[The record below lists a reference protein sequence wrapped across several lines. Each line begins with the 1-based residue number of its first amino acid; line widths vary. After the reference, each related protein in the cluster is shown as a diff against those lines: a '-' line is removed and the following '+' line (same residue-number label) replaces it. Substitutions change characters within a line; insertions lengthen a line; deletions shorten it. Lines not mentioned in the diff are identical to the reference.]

1 MNRFSWL
8 GARSVAEAAAAA
20 STTTAAAMSTAD
32 GAIVAEGSLIKAGG
46 IDVLDLLKEGLM
58 APAALV
64 SLSSVAEFD
73 AIAEEPG
80 GAIRIGSMITLARI
94 AGHPLIRE
102 RYAALAEVA
111 GSSASPQ
118 IRNVATIGGN
128 LLQRPRCWYF
138 RSSQYHCL
146 RKGGDHCFALSGDNR
161 YHAIFN
167 NRPCAIVHP
176 SSAATV
182 LVALGA
188 EVELVNADGNR
199 RRLHLEEF
207 LVPPSGDIR
216 RENQIKP
223 REVLTGVHLPRP
235 GADVRTAYLRLGEKT
250 AFDWPLA
257 DVAATLDR
265 SPGGHCR
272 RAIVVLGAAAPAPY
286 RALSA
291 EKALT
296 GRKINED
303 AASAAARAAI
313 EDATPLSGNAYKL
326 PLFET
331 LIRRVIL
338 AAAGQ

>member
-1 MNRFSWL
+1 MNRFAWRA
-8 GARSVAEAAAAA
+8 ARSVAEAASAAN
-20 STTTAAAMSTAD
+20 TTTAACMSTAD
-32 GAIVAEGSLIKAGG
+32 GAIAAEGALFKAGG
-46 IDVLDLLKEGLM
+46 IDMLDLLKEGLI
-58 APAALV
+58 APATLV
-64 SLSSVAEFD
+64 SLSSIAELG
-73 AIAEEPG
+73 AIAEEPA
-80 GAIRIGSMITLARI
+80 GAMRIGSMATLATI
-94 AGHPLIRE
+94 AGHPSIRAS
-102 RYAALAEVA
+102 YAALAEVA

-146 RKGGDHCFALSGDNR
+146 RKGGDRCFAISGDNR

-182 LVALGA
+182 LVALAA
-188 EVELVNADGNR
+188 EVELANADGNS
-199 RRLHLEEF
+199 RRLHIEDF
-207 LVPPSGDIR
+207 LKGPPGDST

-223 REVLTGVHLPRP
+223 REVLTAVHLPRP
-235 GADVRTAYLRLGEKT
+235 AAGVRTVYLRLGEKA

-257 DVAATLDR
+257 DVAVTLER

-272 RAIVVLGAAAPAPY
+272 RAILILGAAAPAPY

-291 EKALT
+291 EKALA
-296 GRKINED
+296 GRTINE
-303 AASAAARAAI
+303 AAARVAARAAI

-331 LIRRVIL
+331 LIRRAIL
-338 AAAGQ
+338 SAAA

>member
-8 GARSVAEAAAAA
+8 AARSVAEAAAAT
-20 STTTAAAMSTAD
+20 STTTAAAMATSD
-32 GAIVAEGSLIKAGG
+32 GATIAEGAVIKAGG

-58 APAALV
+58 TPATLV
-64 SLSSVAEFD
+64 SLSNVAELD

-80 GAIRIGSMITLARI
+80 GTIRIGSMTTLARI
-94 AGHPLIRE
+94 AGHPLVRE

-138 RSSQYHCL
+138 RLSQYHCL
-146 RKGGDHCFALSGDNR
+146 RKGGDHCFALFGDNR
-161 YHAIFN
+161 YHAVFN

-188 EVELVNADGNR
+188 EVDLVNADGSR
-199 RRLHLEEF
+199 RRLPLEEF

-223 REVLTGVHLPRP
+223 HEVLTGVYLLRPR
-235 GADVRTAYLRLGEKT
+235 ADVRTAYLRLGERT

-257 DVAATLDR
+257 DVAVTLER
-265 SPGGHCR
+265 SPAGQCR
-272 RAIVVLGAAAPAPY
+272 RAIVVLGAAAPTPY
-286 RALSA
+286 RALGA
-291 EKALT
+291 EKSLA
-296 GRKINED
+296 GRKVNED
-303 AASAAARAAI
+303 AAGAAARAAI
-313 EDATPLSGNAYKL
+313 EDATPLAGNAYKL

-331 LIRRVIL
+331 LIKRGIL
-338 AAAGQ
+338 AAAGR

>member
-8 GARSVAEAAAAA
+8 AARSVAEAAAAV

-32 GAIVAEGSLIKAGG
+32 GAITAEGALIKAGG
-46 IDVLDLLKEGLM
+46 IDMLDLLKEGLI
-58 APAALV
+58 APATLV
-64 SLSSVAEFD
+64 SLSSVAELG
-73 AIAEEPG
+73 AVAEEPG
-80 GAIRIGSMITLARI
+80 GAMRVGSMTTLARI
-94 AGHPLIRE
+94 ADHPLIRA

-146 RKGGDHCFALSGDNR
+146 RKGGDRCFAVSGDNR

-182 LVALGA
+182 LVALAA
-188 EVELVNADGNR
+188 EVELANADGNS
-199 RRLHLEEF
+199 RRLRLEDF
-207 LVPPSGDIR
+207 LVPPSGDST
-216 RENQIKP
+216 RENQLEP
-223 REVLTGVHLPRP
+223 REVLTAVHLPRP
-235 GADVRTAYLRLGEKT
+235 AAGVRTAYLRLGEKT

-257 DVAATLDR
+257 DVAATLER
-265 SPGGHCR
+265 SPNGHCR
-272 RAIVVLGAAAPAPY
+272 RAILVLGAAAPAPY

-291 EKALT
+291 EKALA
-296 GRKINED
+296 GRTINEV
-303 AASAAARAAI
+303 AAGAAARAAI
-313 EDATPLSGNAYKL
+313 EGATPLSGNAYKV

-331 LIRRVIL
+331 LIRRAIL
-338 AAAGQ
+338 AAAG

>member
-58 APAALV
+58 APATLV
-64 SLSSVAEFD
+64 SLSSVAELD
-73 AIAEEPG
+73 AIAEETG

-128 LLQRPRCWYF
+128 LLQRPWYF

-146 RKGGDHCFALSGDNR
+146 RKGGDRCFALSGDNR

-235 GADVRTAYLRLGEKT
+235 GADVHKAYLRLGEKPLSTGRWPTSQRRSSARRVDIAGARSSYWVPRHLRRT
-250 AFDWPLA
+250 A
-257 DVAATLDR
+257 R
-265 SPGGHCR
+265 SALKKRLPAGRSTRMR
-272 RAIVVLGAAAPAPY
+272 RAPQLTQPSRTPRRFPAM
-286 RALSA
+286 
-291 EKALT
+291 LT
-296 GRKINED
+296 SCRYSK
-303 AASAAARAAI
+303 R
-313 EDATPLSGNAYKL
+313 
-326 PLFET
+326 
-331 LIRRVIL
+331 
-338 AAAGQ
+338 